1 MCTNFDFLKSKQI
14 FQSFAGSAVEAEKSL
29 LVSPATC
36 AILSRRAVELAV
48 KWVYSYDNDLTVP
61 YQDNISSLI
70 HEPTFRQVIDPSLFQ
85 LMKYIISLGNKAVH
99 TNANISRSEAVLSLR
114 NLHEVVRWIDYCYAD
129 EYTCSEF
136 DESILLTGEE
146 KRTRPQELQDL
157 YDRLSSKDK
166 HLEEIRKENEELR
179 KAMTAHRKQNTENYD
194 FEVDKISEAET
205 RKRYIDIE
213 LALAGWEIGKDCIVE
228 VEVTGMPNATGLG
241 YVDYVLYGNNGRPL
255 AVVEAKRSSRDAND
269 GSHQA
274 KLYADCLHN
283 QYGQRPLIFTTNGF
297 EIEFTDDTE
306 GYSKR
311 SVSGIFT
318 KDELQLI
325 VDRRSSKVAFTNAVI
340 NDNISNR
347 YYQKEAIMSVCDAI
361 DTKQRKMLLV
371 MATGSGKT
379 RTAISIVDVLMRHN
393 YVKNILF
400 LADRKALVK
409 QAKKNFNNLLPS
421 LTLCNLLDEK
431 DGNMVEQARM
441 IFSTYPTMMNAIDDT
456 KKKNGKKLFTPGH
469 FDLIIIDESHR
480 SIYKKYADIFEYFDA
495 MLLGLT
501 ATPKDD
507 IDKNTYSIFELES
520 GVPTFAYELEKAV
533 EDEYL
538 VDYKT
543 IEVKSKIM
551 EEGIHYDDLSE
562 VEKEEFERTFEDDE
576 TIEDRVSNN
585 AINEWLFNADTIDMV
600 LNELMEKGLKV
611 EGGDKVGKTI
621 IFAKNSTHAKAIVER
636 FNKIYP
642 EYGSHFI
649 KQIDYSVDYVDNLID
664 NFSTKDKMPQ
674 IAVSV
679 DMLDTG
685 IDIPELLNLVFFKK
699 VRSKAKFWQMIGRG
713 TRLCEDLLGPGI
725 DKEGF
730 LIFDFCNNFEF
741 FRANPKGM
749 ESGIGES
756 LTEKIFNTK
765 VEIVKELQDIKYQE
779 EDYIR
784 YREEVLEELVNYV
797 RSLNPDS
804 FRVRMHQRYVETYKN
819 TDVWQNLGVGSI
831 AELKEHIAPLI
842 TLLDEDELA
851 KRFDYLIYTVN
862 LAYLQKKNP
871 SKPIKS
877 IVKTAEELSKLGTI
891 PQVME
896 QKYIIEKVQTDE
908 FWESADVLE
917 LEEVRLALRELI
929 KFIER
934 KKQKIYFTNF
944 KDEILEVN
952 ENNAMYNANDL
963 KDYKKK
969 VEHYLKAHQDEL
981 AIYKLRNNKQLTK
994 EDLKTLERIM
1004 WEELGTKADY
1014 EKEYGDTPVNKLVR
1028 KLVGLDRGAANEA
1041 FSNFLSEEK
1050 LNVVQ
1055 IRYVK
1060 LIVDYIVANGMI
1072 EDNRVLMEEPFR
1084 SLGSIT
1090 TLFKD
1095 NMEDAR
1101 EIMGIIQQIKNNSET
1116 IA

>member
-29 LVSPATC
+29 HVSPATC

-562 VEKEEFERTFEDDE
+562 EEKEEFERTFEDDE

-819 TDVWQNLGVGSI
+819 KDVWQNLGVGSI